1 MEAEKRSPMTTSD
14 QQMSLLTALS
24 EEQRALA
31 MERFA
36 VVRLVVEEGLPQAQ
50 VAREQHI
57 PLRSLQRWIALY
69 RKRGL
74 IGLARPTRT
83 DRGTHRHLTTNQIHL
98 IEGLALQKPKPS
110 IATVHRKVIALAQE
124 QEWKPPSYDEVYQI
138 IKRLDPGLLT
148 LAHEGEKAYRD
159 AFDVVA
165 RHEAD
170 YPNALWQ
177 ADHSLLDIWL
187 LNEQGKP
194 AKPWLSIILDDYSR
208 CVAGYLIGFQA
219 PSALHTALM
228 LRCAIWRKA
237 DPRWHICGIPEQFYT
252 DHGSDFTSVH
262 LEQVAAD
269 LKIAL
274 QFSWPAVPR
283 GRGKIERFFSTV
295 NQLFLADLPGY
306 AASGQLRPEAV
317 LDLPTFEGRFRAW
330 LLSEYHVR
338 IHEGTGQAP
347 QERWE
352 AGGFLPHMPPSLEH
366 LDLLLLTV
374 RKPRRVH
381 QDGIYFQGRRYFDVT
396 LAAYV
401 GEDVLIRYDPSDMA
415 EIRVYYRD
423 TFLCRAICAELAGE
437 QVSLK
442 EIIQART
449 KQRKHVR
456 TVLHDRTRTLKEAL
470 GETQQRSEPE
480 AFLPPDPLPE
490 PPRSPS
496 RLKRYINE

>member
-1 MEAEKRSPMTTSD
+1 MEVEERSPIVTD
-14 QQMSLLTALS
+14 EPPAHLLTSLS

-57 PLRSLQRWIALY
+57 PLRSLERWIALY

-74 IGLARPTRT
+74 VGLARSTRT
-83 DRGTHRHLTTNQIHL
+83 DRGTHRHLTTNQIHV

-110 IATVHRKVIALAQE
+110 IATVHRKVIALAEVQG
-124 QEWKPPSYDEVYQI
+124 WKPPSYDQVYRI
-138 IKRLDPGLLT
+138 VKHLDPGLLT

-159 AFDVVA
+159 AFDVIA

-170 YPNALWQ
+170 HPNALWQ
-177 ADHSLLDIWL
+177 ADHTLLDIWL
-187 LNEQGKP
+187 LNEQGKQV
-194 AKPWLSIILDDYSR
+194 KPWLSIILDDYSR

-228 LRCAIWRKA
+228 LRCAIWRKE

-252 DHGSDFTSVH
+252 DHGSDFTSIH

-274 QFSWPAVPR
+274 QFSWPTIPR

-295 NQLFLADLPGY
+295 NQLFLADLPGH
-306 AASGQLRPEAV
+306 AAPDQPKPAAV
-317 LDLPTFEGRFRAW
+317 LDLPTFEGRFRTW

-352 AGGFLPHMPPSLEH
+352 SGGFLPQMPPSLEH

-374 RKPRRVH
+374 RKLRRVH

-423 TFLCRAICAELAGE
+423 AFLCRAICAELAGE

-449 KQRKHVR
+449 RQRKHVR
-456 TVLHDRTRTLKEAL
+456 TVLHDRTRTVKEAL
-470 GETQQRSEPE
+470 GETQCSEPE
-480 AFLPPDPLPE
+480 ALLPPDPLPE